1 MRVVVT
7 GTEGQVAR
15 ALFERAS
22 AQGALITA
30 VGRPN
35 LDFLRPET
43 IAPVIRAAAP
53 EVIVN
58 AAAYTAVD
66 QAETEPDLAAA
77 VNGHGAA
84 AVAEV
89 AADLDVPII
98 HLSTDYVFD
107 GDLHRP
113 YLETDPVGPGS
124 AYGRTKLAGE
134 QAVSAATPNHVILR
148 TAWVY
153 SPFGRNF
160 VKTVLRLAE
169 TRDELSIVA
178 DQHGSPT
185 SALDIA
191 DGVLSISRNLVDR
204 PADESLRGVF
214 HMAGSGY
221 TTWAG
226 FAARILEE
234 SARRGGPQAHIKGIG
249 TVDYPTPAK
258 RPANSRLDCSK
269 LLQVHDVKLP
279 DWQSSLRACV
289 ARLVEEQSVEG
300 KVQ

>member
-30 VGRPN
+30 VGRPD

-53 EVIVN
+53 DVIVN

-66 QAETEPDLAAA
+66 QAEAEPDLAAS

-84 AVAEV
+84 AVAAV

-98 HLSTDYVFD
+98 HLSTDYVFN

-113 YLETDPVGPGS
+113 YYETDPVGPVS

-134 QAVSAATPNHVILR
+134 QAVSAATRNHVIFR

-153 SPFGRNF
+153 SPFGKNF
-160 VKTVLRLAE
+160 VKTVLRLAA

-191 DGVLSISRNLVDR
+191 DGILTVCRNLVSR
-204 PADESLRGVF
+204 PADDSLRGVF
-214 HMAGSGY
+214 HMTGSGF

-226 FAARILEE
+226 FAAHILQE
-234 SARRGGPQAHIKGIG
+234 SARRGGPQAQIKAIG
-249 TVDYPTPAK
+249 TIDYPTPAK
-258 RPANSRLDCSK
+258 RPTNSRLDCSK
-269 LLQVHDVKLP
+269 LLRVHNVTLP
-279 DWQSSLRACV
+279 DWQTSLRACV
-289 ARLVEEQSVEG
+289 ARLVEEHSVEG